1 MTHLK
6 ESKLTK
12 RIHFLPLLV
21 LAVLIQYVALTDVS
35 VAQTPANELEANQAE
50 SNPGDVVRLESQLIN
65 GLRVV
70 TSEQRQYVSQIVA
83 LVNQG
88 KLPRAMV
95 NVIYQW
101 SLQRNPSVPFPYFQ
115 IALRALAQRRGI
127 VVP

>member
-1 MTHLK
+1 M
-6 ESKLTK
+6 TK